1 MCKILNLSI
10 LATAMTLV
18 PFSAEAKFFNCNF
31 TEPFISVLVGTEIK
45 VVTVSAPNYSQ
56 NQDDERSEEA
66 VTYSAVDIAIRT
78 KGRVT
83 KVKAGPYTL
92 TVDES
97 KTGSDGMSDLEYP
110 AQGSLAFAGMS
121 VIGGCEVD
129 DQKRVLPEGGVN

>member
-1 MCKILNLSI
+1 MCKLVNLSL
-10 LATAMTLV
+10 LATALTLA

-31 TEPFISVLVGTEIK
+31 TEPFISVLAGTEVK
-45 VVTVSAPNYSQ
+45 VVTVSTPNHSQ

-66 VTYSAVDIAIRT
+66 VTYSAGDVAIRT
-78 KGRVT
+78 KGQITR
-83 KVKAGPYTL
+83 VKAGPYTL

-97 KTGSDGMSDLEYP
+97 KTGNDGMSDLEYP
-110 AQGSLAFAGMS
+110 AQASLAFAGMS